1 MEDNIGSNG
10 KVEEEIEVKERK
22 SHGVRK
28 LLVGLGMAAAATTVS
43 RVAASRLRKRHDPEA
58 GEILSE
64 PLGEKGHYVRSF
76 DGTRIYSEEV
86 GQGPTLVL
94 VHGYFCNTDMWHY
107 QKKLLSDRFRVVCFD
122 QRGHRRSDCPDG
134 KPFRLD
140 DLAMDLKA
148 VIDSYAPKEP
158 VILVGHSMGGMS
170 ILKFLNLYPEEMG
183 KHVKG
188 VGLVGTSN
196 VPLRYAMAGGEAL
209 GSIQKPVVEPTFRWI
224 AQHPRFADGVKDVL
238 VHTSPFLVATRYL
251 GYGSEASL
259 THLEY
264 IAEMAEKTSM
274 KGACQAGLGLMCEDE
289 PTSLEGLRRSG
300 IPVLIWVGEK
310 DKLTRPV
317 ISIQMKEQ
325 LPAAELRI
333 IPDAGHPSYLEEY
346 RLFNDALEELARK
359 SFAG

>member
-1 MEDNIGSNG
+1 
-10 KVEEEIEVKERK
+10 
-22 SHGVRK
+22 
-28 LLVGLGMAAAATTVS
+28 
-43 RVAASRLRKRHDPEA
+43 
-58 GEILSE
+58 
-64 PLGEKGHYVRSF
+64 
-76 DGTRIYSEEV
+76 
-86 GQGPTLVL
+86 
-94 VHGYFCNTDMWHY
+94 
-107 QKKLLSDRFRVVCFD
+107 
-122 QRGHRRSDCPDG
+122 
-134 KPFRLD
+134 
-140 DLAMDLKA
+140 
-148 VIDSYAPKEP
+148 
-158 VILVGHSMGGMS
+158 
-170 ILKFLNLYPEEMG
+170 
-183 KHVKG
+183 
-188 VGLVGTSN
+188 
-196 VPLRYAMAGGEAL
+196 
-209 GSIQKPVVEPTFRWI
+209 
-224 AQHPRFADGVKDVL
+224 VL